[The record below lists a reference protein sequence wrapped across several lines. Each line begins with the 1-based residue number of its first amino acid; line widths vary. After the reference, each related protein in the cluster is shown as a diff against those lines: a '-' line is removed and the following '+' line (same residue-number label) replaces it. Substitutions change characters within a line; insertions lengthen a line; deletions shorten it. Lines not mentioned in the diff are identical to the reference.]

1 MERKI
6 KTKEEFL
13 KAIEREKKRRQ
24 KEKAK
29 QTRKENKNV

>member
-6 KTKEEFL
+6 TTKEEFL

-29 QTRKENKNV
+29 QIKEQVKK

>member
-6 KTKEEFL
+6 TTKEEFL

-29 QTRKENKNV
+29 QTKEQVKK